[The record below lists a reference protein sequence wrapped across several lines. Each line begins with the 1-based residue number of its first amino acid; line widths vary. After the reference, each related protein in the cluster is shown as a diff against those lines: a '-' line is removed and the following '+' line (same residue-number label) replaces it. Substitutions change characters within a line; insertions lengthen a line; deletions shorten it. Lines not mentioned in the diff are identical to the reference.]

1 MEMINI
7 SSAKAVH
14 ERMDGHEELEGLE
27 HAFALD
33 LKDGSAYILYT
44 DTDQEKVRNLSCHPT
59 YTQDQILP
67 GNLSISDRSNRWDLR
82 HLLSILSV
90 QFFSSLCN
98 F

>member
-1 MEMINI
+1 
-7 SSAKAVH
+7 
-14 ERMDGHEELEGLE
+14 MDGHEELEGLE

-44 DTDQEKVRNLSCHPT
+44 DTDQEKVRNLACHST

-90 QFFSSLCN
+90 QFLSSLCN